1 MAGSQK
7 NKNQEYL
14 DYVNRTSPKSPMLK
28 NMLLAFLFGGLICVI
43 GQAFGDLYK
52 NVFHMDIEN
61 SKTAVSITM
70 VFLGA
75 LLTGLDIYPKIAKYA
90 GAGTIVPITGFANSI
105 ASPAMEFKR
114 EGLGTGMSAKMFVV
128 AGPVLVYGIT
138 SSIVVG
144 IIYYL
149 YKILI
154 GGKIY
159 GRSFRKADNST

>member
-43 GQAFGDLYK
+43 GQALYK

-114 EGLGTGMSAKMFVV
+114 EGLVTGMSAKMFVV
-128 AGPVLVYGIT
+128 AGPVLVYN
-138 SSIVVG
+138 
-144 IIYYL
+144 
-149 YKILI
+149 IL
-154 GGKIY
+154 
-159 GRSFRKADNST
+159 SL

>member
-90 GAGTIVPITGFANSI
+90 GAGKTHTCPCIF
-105 ASPAMEFKR
+105 
-114 EGLGTGMSAKMFVV
+114 
-128 AGPVLVYGIT
+128 
-138 SSIVVG
+138 
-144 IIYYL
+144 
-149 YKILI
+149 
-154 GGKIY
+154 
-159 GRSFRKADNST
+159 

>member
-105 ASPAMEFKR
+105 AS
-114 EGLGTGMSAKMFVV
+114 L
-128 AGPVLVYGIT
+128 
-138 SSIVVG
+138 IVVCLAFAMVS
-144 IIYYL
+144 IIFLYL
-149 YKILI
+149 
-154 GGKIY
+154 
-159 GRSFRKADNST
+159 GRTKTDKRSDSSFSYRLGFPRLRFFSSLMSYPNN